1 MPSAD
6 RLAALALTAF
16 VLIAIPGPS
25 VLFVVSRSVT
35 LGRRAGLATVVGN
48 ATGIYVQAIAVA
60 IGIGSIVERSVAV
73 FEVIKLAG
81 AAYLVFLGI
90 QAFRARRR
98 LAAAFDPLTPP
109 KSGGRLVRDG
119 FVVGVTNP
127 KAIVIFTAILPQFAD
142 PAAGHVPLQLLVFG
156 LIFVLIALV
165 SDGMWAL
172 AAGTARQWLVNSP
185 RRLEAV
191 GGAGAIVMIGLGLR
205 LAVSGRKD

>member
-6 RLAALALTAF
+6 RLVALALTAF

-48 ATGIYVQAIAVA
+48 AAGIYVQAIAVA

-127 KAIVIFTAILPQFAD
+127 KAIVIFTAVLPQFAD

-191 GGAGAIVMIGLGLR
+191 GGAGGIVMIGLGLH
-205 LAVSGRKD
+205 LAIGGRKD

>member
-109 KSGGRLVRDG
+109 KSGGRLVRE
-119 FVVGVTNP
+119 
-127 KAIVIFTAILPQFAD
+127 LPLPGPQRD
-142 PAAGHVPLQLLVFG
+142 
-156 LIFVLIALV
+156 
-165 SDGMWAL
+165 
-172 AAGTARQWLVNSP
+172 
-185 RRLEAV
+185 
-191 GGAGAIVMIGLGLR
+191 GLGLGVQTDQQELHASSR
-205 LAVSGRKD
+205 R

>member
-90 QAFRARRR
+90 QAFRARRS

-127 KAIVIFTAILPQFAD
+127 KAIVIFTAVLPQFAD
-142 PAAGHVPLQLLVFG
+142 PAAGHVRLQLLVFG